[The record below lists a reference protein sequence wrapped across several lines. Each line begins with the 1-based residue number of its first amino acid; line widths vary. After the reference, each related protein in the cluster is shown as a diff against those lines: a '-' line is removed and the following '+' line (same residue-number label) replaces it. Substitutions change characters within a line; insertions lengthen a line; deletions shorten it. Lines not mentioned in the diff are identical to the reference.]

1 MIELKSYIRKV
12 TGVDVEEL
20 GYPADALQRL
30 PLFIR
35 EGYDFL
41 FGEIYDHQIV
51 FVEPNAADDATPS
64 QLQKHIPKI
73 ESAFE
78 HPVVLVID
86 DMTYYLKE
94 QLIKSRIS
102 FIVPGK
108 QLFIPF
114 MFMDLSE
121 QPKIRT
127 TRSEY
132 FSPSTQCVLIYHL
145 WVASL
150 EGLNFQEIADLF
162 DYTPRTIGRSAKELE
177 DAGVCRIAGSKSKL
191 LEFSLNKR
199 DIWERALDYLVSPV
213 KESKWLFSEPDD
225 RRYYRIAGVSALS
238 RYSNIS
244 PGRQKVYAMEAK
256 TYRELKNKGE
266 VTDTLF
272 NEVDKQLQIWSYDPT
287 LLTSDD
293 FVDPLSLYLSLK
305 DDPDERVQ
313 IEMEKMLEEVF
324 K

>member
-1 MIELKSYIRKV
+1 MVELKSYIRKV
-12 TGVDVEEL
+12 TGFDVEEL
-20 GYPADALQRL
+20 RYPADALQRL

-41 FGEIYDHQIV
+41 FGEFYDHQIV
-51 FVEPNAADDATPS
+51 FVEPKTADDVTPS

-73 ESAFE
+73 ESAFAN
-78 HPVVLVID
+78 PVVLVIE

-94 QLIKSRIS
+94 QLIKSRIA

-121 QPKIRT
+121 QAKIRT

-145 WVASL
+145 WVASF

-162 DYTPRTIGRSAKELE
+162 DYTPRTIGRCAKELE
-177 DAGVCRIAGSKSKL
+177 DAGVCKITGSKSKH
-191 LEFSLNKR
+191 LEFSMNKK
-199 DIWERALDYLVSPV
+199 DIWERAHEYLVSPV
-213 KESKWLFSEPDD
+213 KESKWLFNEPDD
-225 RRYYRIAGVSALS
+225 RHCYRVAGLPALS
-238 RYSNIS
+238 KYSNIS
-244 PGRQKVYAMEAK
+244 SGRMKVYAMEAK
-256 TYRELKNKGE
+256 TYRELKNIGE

-272 NEVDKQLQIWSYDPT
+272 NEVDKQLQLWNYDPT
-287 LLTSDD
+287 ILTSDD
-293 FVDPLSLYLSLK
+293 FVDPFSLYLSLK

-313 IEMEKMLEEVF
+313 IEMEKMLEEVLT
-324 K
+324 

>member
-1 MIELKSYIRKV
+1 MVELKSYIKKV
-12 TGVDVEEL
+12 TGLDVKEL
-20 GYPADALQRL
+20 GHPADTLQRL

-41 FGEIYDHQIV
+41 LGELYDHRIV
-51 FVEPNAADDATPS
+51 FVEPKSADDVTPS

-73 ESAFE
+73 ESAFAN
-78 HPVVLVID
+78 PVVLVFD
-86 DMTYYLKE
+86 EMSYYLKE

-114 MFMDLSE
+114 MFMDLNE

-127 TRSEY
+127 TRLEY

-145 WVASL
+145 CVNSIQ
-150 EGLNFQEIADLF
+150 GLNFQQIANLF
-162 DYTPRTIGRSAKELE
+162 IYTPRTIGRCAKELE
-177 DAGVCRIAGSKSKL
+177 DAGVCRIAGSKSKQ
-191 LEFSLNKR
+191 LEFSLNKV
-199 DIWERALDYLVSPV
+199 DIWERALEYLVSPV
-213 KESKWLFSEPDD
+213 KESKWLFNEPDD
-225 RRYYRIAGVSALS
+225 RHCFRVAGIPALS

-244 PGRQKVYAMEAK
+244 SGKMKVYAMEAK
-256 TYRELKNKGE
+256 TYRELKNMGE

-272 NEVDKQLQIWSYDPT
+272 NEVNKQLQIWSYDPT
-287 LLTSDD
+287 LLTSND

-313 IEMEKMLEEVF
+313 IELEKMLVEVL